1 MDSARDGTGI
11 GGVCAACPAAR
22 GKIARRGARTEDLP
36 TAHRGRLSFASRGR
50 SRWTPRPRR
59 LRRKRGRARRANAR
73 GRILDDARASAESVP
88 TRKMVLG
95 GMLRSVAGW
104 KADKYQVRFSGPRSR
119 RVREARGE
127 ARVASAPRDDDADH
141 PRSAPSLPPS
151 RTSPVRRASAQLVQP
166 PPRHEGA
173 PGRVEARKQDRRH
186 QGARGRDT
194 IPPPDA
200 HRSRARSAPPRLPK
214 PPRPSLRRGNRPETI
229 SRRASRVARRTP
241 PVLRSPST
249 HGTPLPTFTPFARY
263 DQAVKAQRGEALWDE
278 ELSLVCTMFVIP
290 RRARTRPKP
299 AVFVLKEILDAPLK
313 ERAYAEATVDLLDF
327 VMQPNQTIK
336 RTVPLVQGRRRSR
349 ATSRSASRRPPSAR
363 ASR

>member
-1 MDSARDGTGI
+1 MDTAPASTPEEARSS
-11 GGVCAACPAAR
+11 PAS
-22 GKIARRGARTEDLP
+22 E
-36 TAHRGRLSFASRGR
+36 
-50 SRWTPRPRR
+50 
-59 LRRKRGRARRANAR
+59 RARANF
-73 GRILDDARASAESVP
+73 DDARASAESVP

-186 QGARGRDT
+186 EGARGRDT

-214 PPRPSLRRGNRPETI
+214 PPRPSLRRGNRPETT

-241 PVLRSPST
+241 SRSVPPPAPFPVDSRYPSP
-249 HGTPLPTFTPFARY
+249 HLHPVHAIRPGGQGAARRGALGRGALPGVHDVRQSQDGHVRA
-263 DQAVKAQRGEALWDE
+263 QA
-278 ELSLVCTMFVIP
+278 
-290 RRARTRPKP
+290 
-299 AVFVLKEILDAPLK
+299 AVFVLREILDAP
-313 ERAYAEATVDLLDF
+313 
-327 VMQPNQTIK
+327 
-336 RTVPLVQGRRRSR
+336 
-349 ATSRSASRRPPSAR
+349 
-363 ASR
+363 